1 MNIFHTEEAI
11 TMQNAVIFDMDGTLF
26 QTHLILAGALEQTF
40 DKLRDESLWEGATPL
55 EQYQEIMGVPLA
67 VVWETL
73 CPQHSLEVRER
84 SNDWFQHFLIEQIHA
99 GHGALYEGVVETLQQ
114 LAKDLPIY
122 IASNGETAYLQ
133 AIVGYYAL
141 GRWVRATY
149 SIEQIAS
156 RDKSLLVQKIIE
168 ENSVANGFVIGDRL
182 SDFQAAQQN
191 GLKSIGVRFD
201 FAQEQELQTANF
213 VVEQFAEIFP
223 IIQDKILSNG

>member
-1 MNIFHTEEAI
+1 MNIFLTGEEI

-26 QTHLILAGALEQTF
+26 QTHLILEGALEQTF
-40 DKLRDESLWEGATPL
+40 EKLRDELLWEGATPL

-84 SNDWFQHFLIEQIHA
+84 SNEWFQQFLVQQIHE
-99 GHGALYEGVVETLQQ
+99 GHGALYEGVIETLQQ
-114 LAKDLPIY
+114 LAKDLPVY
-122 IASNGETAYLQ
+122 IASNGETIYLQ

-141 GRWVRATY
+141 DRWVRETY

-168 ENSVANGFVIGDRL
+168 ENHVASGFVIGDRL
-182 SDFQAAQQN
+182 SDFQAAKEN
-191 GLKSIGVRFD
+191 GLQSIGVRFD
-201 FAQEQELQTANF
+201 FAQEQELKTANF
-213 VVEQFAEIFP
+213 VVDQFDEILP
-223 IIQDKILSNG
+223 IIQEEMPSNG